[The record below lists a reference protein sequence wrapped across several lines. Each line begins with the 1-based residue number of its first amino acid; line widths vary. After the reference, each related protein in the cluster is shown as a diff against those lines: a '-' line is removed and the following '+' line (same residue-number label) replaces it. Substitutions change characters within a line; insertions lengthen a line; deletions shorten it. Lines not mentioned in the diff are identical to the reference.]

1 MDLDTIT
8 VADFKTY
15 FRRDFP
21 YATEPASS
29 EVCSNLDSYVFDF
42 DIEKAFGEAKTILN
56 QGLFSD
62 DDSIRIA
69 YLYLSAHYL
78 VVDLRAAQ
86 GGVDSSGS
94 FPVSSRSVGS
104 VSESYQ
110 IPDAYAQNAQ
120 YAFFTTS
127 GYGMKFLSLVIP
139 RLAGN
144 VVAVAGW
151 THP

>member
-8 VADFKTY
+8 VTDFKTY

-21 YATEPASS
+21 YATEPATTN
-29 EVCSNLDSYVFDF
+29 VCANLNAYVFDF

-62 DDSIRIA
+62 DDSIRLA

-78 VVDLRAAQ
+78 GVDLRAAQ
-86 GGVDSSGS
+86 GGIDSVGS
-94 FPVSSRSVGS
+94 FPVASRS

-110 IPDAYAQNAQ
+110 IPDSYRDNAQ
-120 YAFFTTS
+120 YAFFTSS
-127 GYGMKFLSLVIP
+127 GYGMKFLSMVIP
-139 RLAGN
+139 RLVGN

-151 THP
+151 TQP